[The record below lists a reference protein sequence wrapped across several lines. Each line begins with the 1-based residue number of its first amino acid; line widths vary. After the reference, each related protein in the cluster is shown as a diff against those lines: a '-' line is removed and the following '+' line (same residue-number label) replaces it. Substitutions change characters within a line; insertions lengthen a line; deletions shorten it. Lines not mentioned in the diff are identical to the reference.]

1 MEFKELIQERRSI
14 RKYADKPVDTET
26 IKAIIADTVQAPT
39 WKNSE
44 TGRYYIA
51 NTAEGIE
58 KAAKG
63 LAPFN
68 QNSSK
73 NAALIVTTFVSKVAG
88 HTNGEPDNEAGDLWG
103 AYDLGLQNA
112 YLCLAARDRGLDT
125 LIMGIRDEAVIRE
138 ELQIPAEET
147 IMAVLALGYRDG
159 EPRAN
164 TRKEFDEIVT
174 ML

>member
-1 MEFKELIQERRSI
+1 MEFKDLIQVRRSI
-14 RKYADKPVDTET
+14 RKYADKAVDTEI
-26 IKAIIADTVQAPT
+26 IKEIIADTVQAPT

-51 NTAEGIE
+51 NTPDAIE
-58 KAAKG
+58 RAAKG

-68 QNSSK
+68 QNSSQ

-112 YLCLAARDRGLDT
+112 YLCLAASDRGLDT

-159 EPRAN
+159 EPSVRV
-164 TRKEFDEIVT
+164 RKKFEEIVT